1 MPIETVPGRAFVRGM
16 TIETLERIGAVL
28 QGHFLLTSGRH
39 SAVYFEKFRL
49 LERPDL
55 LMEAVAGMLAPF
67 RAVHIDGVVGPTLG
81 GVIVA
86 YEVARQLA
94 VRAFYAE
101 RGGDG
106 RAFRRDGAPDPGMR
120 LLVVDDVLTTGTSI
134 REVLTLLQRYE
145 VQVVGIGVLIDRSEQ
160 PIDFGYPLTAVLRLP
175 AESFDPSGCPLCQQ
189 GVPLT
194 RRGSR

>member
-1 MPIETVPGRAFVRGM
+1 M

-55 LMEAVAGMLAPF
+55 LMEAVARMLAPL
-67 RAVHIDGVVGPTLG
+67 RTLRIDGVVGPTLG
-81 GVIVA
+81 GMIVA
-86 YEVARQLA
+86 YEAARQLG

-101 RGGDG
+101 REGDR
-106 RAFRRDGAPDPGMR
+106 RAFRRDGTPDAGMR

-145 VQVVGIGVLIDRSEQ
+145 VQVVGIGVLIDRSEP
-160 PIDFGYPLTAVLRLP
+160 PIDFGYALHAALRLP
-175 AESFDPSGCPLCQQ
+175 AESFDPSECPLCQQ

-194 RRGSR
+194 KRGSR